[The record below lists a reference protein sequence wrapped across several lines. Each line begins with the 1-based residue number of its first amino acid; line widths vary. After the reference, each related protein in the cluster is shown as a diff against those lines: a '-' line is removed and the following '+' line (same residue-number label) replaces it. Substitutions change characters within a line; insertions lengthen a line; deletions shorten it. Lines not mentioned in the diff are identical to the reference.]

1 MRQMDVEERVRGV
14 ERRKRLPWSQRE
26 RRETT
31 VLERGT
37 RGRVRDASCDGELV

>member
-1 MRQMDVEERVRGV
+1 MKKTSMESEGED
-14 ERRKRLPWSQRE
+14 W
-26 RRETT
+26 T